1 MATTAETLAFEVR
14 LKDFMTKE
22 LKRLGVASQRETA
35 KVGRDFSRL
44 KKTLAGVGGAVKLV
58 GFALKAAFAAAVFMS
73 IRGAV
78 TTLREFSRAMSEVR
92 TILDETTLSFDF
104 AKQKVIDLTYTTT
117 ASGKEIAK
125 GLYQT
130 LSAGVTDGA
139 DAMTMLEGASKLSVG
154 ALMSVNE
161 AVDLLTNTFNAYGMT
176 VSEEA
181 VTATADLMFQTVKL
195 GKTTGPELAH
205 SLGMVMPVASN
216 LGVSIEELNA
226 MLAALTLGGMDTSMA
241 ATQLRQ
247 AMVQLLN
254 PSEDAKKLMK
264 EYDVEISAAR
274 VSQEGFL
281 PVLADIKDK
290 FGDNAIAMRTLFPNI
305 RALVGVMALAGNQ
318 FDSVNRIMEDF
329 GGAAGSVETAVGHMR
344 NSLDHKMKLLS
355 ASWKGF
361 FIGMVK
367 EMQGAVEAM
376 STDELERFAKSTK
389 TVGEEFGKMIA
400 PLTDLIPPALALMAV
415 GLLALKVKVI
425 EIALAFGELERHAL
439 SAAGSVLEFMG
450 PAATKEMHAAL
461 AGAVMSH
468 AGAMMSLKKSHKEA
482 TESADKA
489 AIATTRMVVSYADM
503 HGLGFMI
510 SEEQRRSLKI
520 MEEMVSQGE
529 RLEAAAKARAEAEGL
544 AGNQVEK
551 QHDLYMDFLLFSNA
565 VTKDQLK
572 EQEEIRRTVRERNF
586 NEEIGSLMLL
596 TDLSVAERQRLHD
609 HEKALHRDRQRIT
622 ASSLDDFR
630 AMKEEEARLELQG
643 RELKLDTAFLAMIA
657 EEEFQVLTR
666 DGQEERIRQFKQMR
680 DEQMQAAKAASD
692 FAVTE
697 AVEQEAYL
705 MRLDKIKAKEQEL
718 VESRMDLADSWE
730 EFGMTSSNAVASGIQ
745 GLKEWAA
752 TIGTVDQNIQQ
763 LAATAVDGFITAFLD
778 GIEGAIDGTKTF
790 GEAFAD
796 FGRMF
801 LRMMAQMIMQ
811 QMVLNSLRSMFPTM
825 GFAMGG
831 VVAGGT
837 GSLYPLAD
845 GGVVSGGLGRATP
858 VKAYA
863 NGGPIVDSPHV
874 ALIGEGKHNEA
885 VVPLPDG
892 RSIPVDLQG
901 ASGGASVNISIS
913 AVDAAGVDELL
924 IQRQSTL
931 RNIIR
936 QAMEEDRAF
945 RQAVRQ
951 R

>member
-1 MATTAETLAFEVR
+1 VATTAETLAFEVR

-22 LKRLGVASQRETA
+22 LKRLGASTQRQTSLMRRA
-35 KVGRDFSRL
+35 FDRVKTSLARTNQTVKRLGLVMKV
-44 KKTLAGVGGAVKLV
+44 
-58 GFALKAAFAAAVFMS
+58 AFAASVFMG
-73 IRGAV
+73 IRSAV
-78 TTLREFSRAMSEVR
+78 VTLREFSRAMSEVR

-104 AKQKVIDLTYTTT
+104 AKQKVVDLTYTTT

-139 DAMTMLEGASKLSVG
+139 DAMTMLTGASKLSVG
-154 ALMSVNE
+154 ALMTVNE

-226 MLAALTLGGMDTSMA
+226 MLAALTLGGMDTAMA
-241 ATQLRQ
+241 STQLRQ

-254 PSEDAKKLMK
+254 PSDDAKKLMK
-264 EYDVEISAAR
+264 EYNVEISAAR

-281 PVLADIKDK
+281 PVLADLKDK

-318 FDSVNRIMEDF
+318 FDSVNRIMRDF
-329 GGAAGSVETAVGHMR
+329 SGASGSVEQAVEKMR

-355 ASWKGF
+355 SNFSSFWL
-361 FIGMVK
+361 GMTK
-367 EMQGAVEAM
+367 TMKGAVEDM
-376 STDELERFAKSTK
+376 STDQLERQAKASK
-389 TVGEEFGKMIA
+389 KAGEELGKAFRPITTSFA
-400 PLTDLIPPALALMAV
+400 TLIGVVLISGNRILKFFNELGIEV
-415 GLLALKVKVI
+415 EGVALKAMRSMQ
-425 EIALAFGELERHAL
+425 ALGEWAL
-439 SAAGSVLEFMG
+439 VPETTMKRLGDQI
-450 PAATKEMHAAL
+450 
-461 AGAVMSH
+461 
-468 AGAMMSLKKSHKEA
+468 EA
-482 TESADKA
+482 TESRIDGMRKQNDRLDKSMTTLIGTTGEAYLAFADLNGIMVDPNLREMINNQNNLNETA
-489 AIATTRMVVSYADM
+489 EANAQFTRD
-503 HGLGFMI
+503 
-510 SEEQRRSLKI
+510 
-520 MEEMVSQGE
+520 
-529 RLEAAAKARAEAEGL
+529 RAEAQRMLNEALKNAPDEG
-544 AGNQVEK
+544 Q
-551 QHDLYMDFLLFSNA
+551 QTIDFARLLMA
-565 VTKDQLK
+565 DRAADQAKKAK
-572 EQEEIRRTVRERNF
+572 ENRRKAFE
-586 NEEIGSLMLL
+586 EEIGNLMTL
-596 TDLSVAERQRLHD
+596 TDFEIAQRQRAHD
-609 HEKALHRDRQRIT
+609 HEIALNKDLKKIKAED
-622 ASSLDDFR
+622 LDSFR
-630 AMKEEEARLELQG
+630 AMKEEESRLVLQARQLE
-643 RELKLDTAFLAMIA
+643 LDTAFLAMLA
-657 EEEFQVLTR
+657 EEEFQKLTEK
-666 DGQEERIRQFKQMR
+666 GQQNRIREFKTRMEQ
-680 DEQMQAAKAASD
+680 QMQAAKAGEE
-692 FAVTE
+692 FANKE

-705 MRLDKIKAKEQEL
+705 MRLEKINRKEQEL
-718 VESRMDLADSWE
+718 VQSRMDLADSWE
-730 EFGMTSSNAVASGIQ
+730 EFGMTSDNAIASGIQ
-745 GLKEWAA
+745 GLKEWAS

-763 LAATAVDGFITAFLD
+763 LTATAVDGFITAFLD

-790 GEAFAD
+790 REAFQD

-811 QMVLNSLRSMFPTM
+811 QIVLNSLRSMFPTM
-825 GFAMGG
+825 GFATGG
-831 VVAGGT
+831 VVPGGT

-901 ASGGASVNISIS
+901 SSSGASVNISIS
-913 AVDAAGVDELL
+913 AVDAAGVDDLL